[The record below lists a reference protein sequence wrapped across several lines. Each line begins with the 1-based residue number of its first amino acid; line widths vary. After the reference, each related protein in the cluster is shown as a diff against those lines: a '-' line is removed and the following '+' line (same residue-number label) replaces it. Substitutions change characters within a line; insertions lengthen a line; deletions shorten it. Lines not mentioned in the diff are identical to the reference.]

1 MHSYRKR
8 PARAVALAAAALAFA
23 SVCRGFEYK
32 PSFEKLAADAEMALD
47 TNRLETAAELYGR
60 AAELAPERVGE
71 ISLDW
76 AWAHV
81 EQGFYSIKGDEFEG
95 ADAHFKRAVDIDPA
109 VKPHVSEI
117 WTIARIRVF
126 QARITAAR
134 EEPEKADW
142 NALVGYARETA
153 GFTGERPHTHFA
165 LGLALEGAGETAEA
179 EEHFRAAIEG
189 LGGAVPKE
197 THIREAAK
205 KALNRSPIIVALPV
219 HPLWREVEEGPFME
233 LSVPP
238 FLIYH
243 HNEKVARRVGQALR
257 YFRAERILNGLLS
270 RNDNLPRECRVYLYR
285 DREEFMEATGL
296 PDWAGAAAR
305 PIRAGHLILAAEIH
319 LNQTMP
325 MIFENS
331 AAHELAHVRF
341 AANPSAH
348 ANIPLWILEG
358 VATAAEN
365 ENNREWMH
373 RVLSK
378 ARDQD
383 RLIPVRDMLLLRGV
397 PRGFEDVFY
406 AESHAMVAVM
416 VERFGSIRM
425 WRFIR
430 TLKGREQQSVLA
442 QFFELRPVDLENM
455 VLEWIQK
462 RDEEILESARR

>member
-1 MHSYRKR
+1 
-8 PARAVALAAAALAFA
+8 VAALFV
-23 SVCRGFEYK
+23 SVCGGFEYK
-32 PSFEKLAADAEMALD
+32 PSFEKLAADAETALD

-60 AAELAPERVGE
+60 AAALAPERVGE

-81 EQGFYSIKGDEFEG
+81 EQGFYSIKGGEFEE
-95 ADAHFKRAVDIDPA
+95 ADAHFRRAVDIDPA
-109 VKPHVSEI
+109 VKPHIGEI

-126 QARITAAR
+126 QQRIKAAR
-134 EEPEKADW
+134 EKPEEADW
-142 NALVGYARETA
+142 DALVGYARETA
-153 GFTGERPHTHFA
+153 GFTGQRPHTHFA

-179 EEHFRAAIEG
+179 EEHFRAAIKG
-189 LGGAVPKE
+189 VGAAVPEE
-197 THIREAAK
+197 TDLREAAK
-205 KALNRSPIIVALPV
+205 KALNHSPIIVSLPV
-219 HPLWREVEEGPFME
+219 HPLWREVQEGPFME
-233 LSVPP
+233 LSMPP
-238 FLIYH
+238 FVIYH
-243 HNEKVARRVGQALR
+243 HNEEVARRVGQALR
-257 YFRAERILNGLLS
+257 CFRAERILNGLLN

-285 DREEFMEATGL
+285 DREEFLESTGM

-305 PIRAGHLILAAEIH
+305 PIRAGHRILAAEIH

-325 MIFENS
+325 MVFENS

-348 ANIPLWILEG
+348 ANVPLWIQEG

-383 RLIPVRDMLLLRGV
+383 RLIPVRDMFRLQAV

-416 VERFGSIRM
+416 VEHFGSVRM

-442 QFFELRPVDLENM
+442 QLFELRPVDLENM
-455 VLEWIQK
+455 VLEWIHK
-462 RDEEILESARR
+462 RDEQILENASR